1 MNLLTDLVDTARQ
14 TVASGY
20 YVSRGRLKKAPS
32 LRAAIEEAKTAGK
45 IPILAEVKTAS
56 PTRGALVKGGIDGLI
71 ARYVDEDATG
81 LSVLTEPK
89 HFHGSLA
96 NLRKAV
102 ATGLPVLMK
111 DFVVDEKQIDC
122 AADTGAAAVLLIATI
137 LPEPRLAD
145 LIDYAHAA
153 EREVLLEV
161 ADRAQYEHALTTEA
175 DVVGVNNRDLRTFR
189 VDMET
194 TRRVADGAERDRP
207 LLALSGY
214 DSAEAVQ
221 KALPFVDGF
230 LVGSSLVDG
239 TTTIR
244 GLRGG

>member
-20 YVSRGRLKKAPS
+20 YVSRGRLRKAPS
-32 LRAAIEEAKTAGK
+32 LRAAIEEAKAAGK
-45 IPILAEVKTAS
+45 TPILAEVKTAS
-56 PTRGALVKGGIDGLI
+56 PTRGTLVKGGVGGLI
-71 ARYVDEDATG
+71 ARYVEEDATG

-122 AADTGAAAVLLIATI
+122 AADHGAAAVLLIATI
-137 LPEPRLAD
+137 LPKPRLAD
-145 LIDYAHAA
+145 LVDYAHAA
-153 EREVLLEV
+153 EREVLVEV
-161 ADRAQYEHALTTEA
+161 ADRDQYEHALTTEA
-175 DVVGVNNRDLRTFR
+175 DLIGINNRDLRTFR

-194 TRRVADGAERDRP
+194 TRRVADGVDRDRP
-207 LLALSGY
+207 LLGLSGY
-214 DSAEAVQ
+214 DSADAIR
-221 KALPFVDGF
+221 KDLAHVDGF

-244 GLRGG
+244 ELRGG